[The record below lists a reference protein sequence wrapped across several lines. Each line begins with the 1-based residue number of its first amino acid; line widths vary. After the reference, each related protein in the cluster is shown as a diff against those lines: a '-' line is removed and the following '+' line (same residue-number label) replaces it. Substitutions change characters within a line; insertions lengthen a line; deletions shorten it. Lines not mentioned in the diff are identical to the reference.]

1 MLIFWEQRLVF
12 LATPKAGSTAIETAL
27 ESLASV
33 SVQRPPEIKHT
44 PAYRYRRFLAPYLHS
59 SAGGDAFTVVAL
71 MREPI
76 DWLRSWY
83 RFRQRDDVQD
93 SPRSTRGISF
103 EQFAADYMTQPQPP
117 HAQVGAQARFLSGP
131 EDGPGVDR
139 LFCYERLDSFLGFL
153 EDRLDC
159 EIILPRLNTSPPAE
173 VTLSPQM
180 EQKLRA
186 HMQPDIRLY
195 ESVSRAPA

>member
-12 LATPKAGSTAIETAL
+12 LATPKTGSTAIEAAL

-44 PAYRYRRFLAPYLHS
+44 PAYRYRRFLAPYLHN
-59 SAGGDAFTVVAL
+59 SADGASFTVVAL
-71 MREPI
+71 MREPV

-93 SPRSTRGISF
+93 PARSTRGISF
-103 EQFAADYMTQPQPP
+103 EQFAADYMKQPQPP

-131 EDGPGVDR
+131 DGLGVDR

-173 VTLSPQM
+173 VSISEQM
-180 EQKLRA
+180 ERRLRD
-186 HMQPDIRLY
+186 HMRDDIRLY
-195 ESVSRAPA
+195 ETVSCATA